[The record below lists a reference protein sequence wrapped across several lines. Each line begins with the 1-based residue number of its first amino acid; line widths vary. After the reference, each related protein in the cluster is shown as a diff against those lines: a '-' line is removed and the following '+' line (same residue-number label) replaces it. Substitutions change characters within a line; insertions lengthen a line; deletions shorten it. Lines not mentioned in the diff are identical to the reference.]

1 MEREWYPCARL
12 VWNYA
17 SSGVYM
23 KQTESQNIFV
33 DFTHVVQTT
42 RIIRST
48 TNSLAL
54 RFARRRLEMAA
65 A

>member
-17 SSGVYM
+17 SSGMYM
-23 KQTESQNIFV
+23 KQTEGQNICV
-33 DFTHVVQTT
+33 DFTHDVQTT

-54 RFARRRLEMAA
+54 HVAGRRLEMAA